1 MRRQLKS
8 LIWLVVIGTLVVACG
23 TTREARKEDKEDK
36 IRKEFKVA
44 LAEHQ
49 VARRRET
56 AEQCRRQGVDLPDKY
71 EQKGGGMLEEYT
83 DARPPCG
90 VPARER
96 IRRAETDFRATWK
109 AVVGQPVPPEYE
121 WLLAVKG
128 RIAIWLDVGGLTP
141 DEARTVL
148 REAQWVLVG
157 WEEPGN
163 PTAAS
168 ERGSSGVAPQ
178 YFASLD
184 TALNRALA
192 AEGIACRKGGKTHA
206 CF

>member
-1 MRRQLKS
+1 MHRQLKS

-23 TTREARKEDKEDK
+23 TTREARNGKEDEV
-36 IRKEFKVA
+36 RKQFKVA
-44 LAEHQ
+44 LAERQ

-56 AEQCRRQGVDLPDKY
+56 AEQCRRDGVDLPDKY

-90 VPARER
+90 VPAQER
-96 IRRAETDFRATWK
+96 IRRAESDFRATWK
-109 AVVGQPVPPEYE
+109 AVVGQPVPAEYE

-128 RIAIWLDVGGLTP
+128 RIAIWLDAGGLTP
-141 DEARTVL
+141 DEARTAL

-157 WEEPGN
+157 WDEPGN
-163 PTAAS
+163 PTTTS
-168 ERGSSGVAPQ
+168 ERGSSGAGPE
-178 YFASLD
+178 YSASLD
-184 TALNRALA
+184 TALNQALA
-192 AEGIACRKGGKTHA
+192 AEGIACRKGGKTGA